1 MTTLIWDASAL
12 LHASLIDGLE
22 SLGDLASGP
31 ANDQW
36 RNHTTAAVAQE
47 VNERGGR
54 IPEWLKVVHVDAI
67 EELLVLAAWVSRVS
81 SATHS
86 RGEATV
92 LAWAECHGA
101 IAIVDDAARAEWL
114 CHTDSR
120 CTACSGW
127 ASKRSFRVGGTL
139 GPCVDSSTAC
149 SCLARAT
156 PSRSVASRTGLETD
170 NSSIELGRR
179 AWNWR
184 SSRVPEG
191 RNASGLALIH
201 ALADPRRSK

>member
-101 IAIVDDAARAEWL
+101 IAIVDDADARRVALSYGIEVHGVLWVGVQAVVQGRWNAGSVRRFFDRMLMSGARYPFEIGGFEDWARARQL
-114 CHTDSR
+114 LD
-120 CTACSGW
+120 
-127 ASKRSFRVGGTL
+127 
-139 GPCVDSSTAC
+139 
-149 SCLARAT
+149 
-156 PSRSVASRTGLETD
+156 
-170 NSSIELGRR
+170 
-179 AWNWR
+179 
-184 SSRVPEG
+184 
-191 RNASGLALIH
+191 
-201 ALADPRRSK
+201 